1 MDLPVCAGYATFL
14 LLGNLMFAT
23 GLVPSS
29 SGLGFEAVSVG
40 RDVTLKCS
48 YQENSATSVYWYKQS
63 PGRKPQ
69 LMSEFLKHA
78 SKGFMKS
85 PFNNDPRFQP
95 DTGVGKN
102 NLKIFNVQT
111 SDSAV
116 YYCVSGHSFQF
127 DFLEGIIFQVKD
139 LALDL
144 QTSVYQPELET
155 IHPGDSAVLN
165 CTVHSG
171 IGDGEHRVY
180 WLKNSDESNPRI
192 IYAQG
197 DRRNQCEMKPNSQ
210 THTCVYKLP
219 LENLNVSH
227 AGTYYCAVAACGYIL
242 LGNGTKLDYKE
253 HLDSP
258 VLLYVL
264 TGTLAF
270 VVVLMGL
277 LAYKSHKLFKTKKRN
292 HEDPPERSPAAPA
305 PKAQVFHLQ
314 LQDSVDAGHLHY
326 ATVSE
331 KNVISSGTQSEASGV
346 CTYST
351 LKQ

>member
-1 MDLPVCAGYATFL
+1 
-14 LLGNLMFAT
+14 MFAA
-23 GLVPSS
+23 GLAPSS
-29 SGLGFEAVSVG
+29 SGLGFEAVNVG

-48 YQENSATSVYWYKQS
+48 YQENSAIGVYWYKQS

-78 SKGFMKS
+78 RNGSMKS
-85 PFNNDPRFQP
+85 PFNNDPRFQQ

-102 NLKIFNVQT
+102 NLKISNVQT

-127 DFLEGIIFQVKD
+127 DFLEGITVQVKD
-139 LALDL
+139 LALNL
-144 QTSVYQPELET
+144 QTSVYQSELKT
-155 IHPGDSAVLN
+155 IHTGDSAVLN
-165 CTVHSG
+165 CTVHTG
-171 IGDGEHRVY
+171 ICDGEHRVY

-197 DRRNQCEMKPNSQ
+197 ERRNQCEINPNSQ
-210 THTCVYKLP
+210 SHTCVYNLP

-227 AGTYYCAVAACGYIL
+227 AGTYYCAVTACGYIL
-242 LGNGTKLDYKE
+242 FGNGTKLDYKGSRSFSKHNFARRVEAVVRSPNLCLLTE

-277 LAYKSHKLFKTKKRN
+277 LAYTSHKLYKMKKCNR
-292 HEDPPERSPAAPA
+292 E
-305 PKAQVFHLQ
+305 
-314 LQDSVDAGHLHY
+314 G
-326 ATVSE
+326 VSH
-331 KNVISSGTQSEASGV
+331 
-346 CTYST
+346 T
-351 LKQ
+351 L

>member
-1 MDLPVCAGYATFL
+1 MVGQSYTVLSLESGATKKILSVKQNPLKKMDLPVCT
-14 LLGNLMFAT
+14 LMRFC
-23 GLVPSS
+23 
-29 SGLGFEAVSVG
+29 LGFEAVNVG

-48 YQENSATSVYWYKQS
+48 YQENSAIGVYWYKQS

-78 SKGFMKS
+78 RNGSMKS
-85 PFNNDPRFQP
+85 PFNNDPRFQQ

-102 NLKIFNVQT
+102 NLKISNVQT

-127 DFLEGIIFQVKD
+127 DFLEGITVQVKD
-139 LALDL
+139 LALNL
-144 QTSVYQPELET
+144 QTSVYQSELET
-155 IHPGDSAVLN
+155 IHTGDSAVLN
-165 CTVHSG
+165 CTVHTG
-171 IGDGEHRVY
+171 ICDGEHRVY
-180 WLKNSDESNPRI
+180 WLKNSDESSPRI

-197 DRRNQCEMKPNSQ
+197 DRRNQCEMNPNSQ
-210 THTCVYKLP
+210 SHTCVYNLP

-242 LGNGTKLDYKE
+242 FGNGTKLDYKE

-277 LAYKSHKLFKTKKRN
+277 LAYTSHKLYKTKKRN
-292 HEDPPERSPAAPA
+292 REGDSAEAA
-305 PKAQVFHLQ
+305 
-314 LQDSVDAGHLHY
+314 DLHY

-331 KNVISSGTQSEASGV
+331 KKNAISSRRQSEASDV

>member
-1 MDLPVCAGYATFL
+1 MLGQSYTVLSLESGATKKILSVKQNPLKKMDLPVCAGYATCL
-14 LLGNLMFAT
+14 LLGNLMFAA
-23 GLVPSS
+23 GLAPSS
-29 SGLGFEAVSVG
+29 SGLGFEAVNVG

-48 YQENSATSVYWYKQS
+48 YQENSAIGVYWYKQS

-78 SKGFMKS
+78 RNGSMKS
-85 PFNNDPRFQP
+85 PFNNDPRFQQ

-102 NLKIFNVQT
+102 NLKISNVQM

-127 DFLEGIIFQVKD
+127 DFLEGITVQVKD
-139 LALDL
+139 LALNL
-144 QTSVYQPELET
+144 QTSVYQSELET
-155 IHPGDSAVLN
+155 IHTGDSAVLN
-165 CTVHSG
+165 CTVHTG

-192 IYAQG
+192 LYAQG
-197 DRRNQCEMKPNSQ
+197 ERRNQCEINPNSQ
-210 THTCVYKLP
+210 SHTCVYNLP

-227 AGTYYCAVAACGYIL
+227 AGTYYCAVTACGYIL
-242 LGNGTKLDYKE
+242 FGNGTKLDYKE

-258 VLLYVL
+258 VLLYLL

-277 LAYKSHKLFKTKKRN
+277 LTFLYKALC
-292 HEDPPERSPAAPA
+292 D
-305 PKAQVFHLQ
+305 
-314 LQDSVDAGHLHY
+314 LHY

-331 KNVISSGTQSEASGV
+331 KKNVISSRRQSEASDV